1 MPLRL
6 LRHPL
11 GGGFSVDR
19 VFAALHGDDT
29 DVFWL
34 DSGAAGTSYLGAG
47 ERWLPQAPVLD
58 AVRAELAGPVPEA
71 EAEAGAPPF
80 RLGLV
85 GWLGYEL
92 RGETMGVEVP
102 WASRYPDAAFLR
114 VDRAVAIDPD
124 GTAQLL
130 ALGAAWEGDLLEW
143 RDAVTRGLRGAREAD
158 APRNAGPDLDTPAAP
173 ALDRRARW
181 RDTDDEYVAKIL
193 ACQDAIREGEAYQLC
208 LTTEVEVPGAFDAV
222 EVYARLRAQSPSHHG
237 ALLRIGGVSLLSS
250 SPERLLEVEP
260 GARGVVRTHPIKGT
274 RPRDADTAS
283 DARLRDELLASEKE
297 RAENVMIVDLMRNDL
312 ARVSEPGSVTVPSL
326 LAVESYPQVHQL
338 VSSIQGTLRPWLDG
352 VDAIAACL
360 PAGSMTGA
368 PKQRA
373 TEILDGLEQR
383 ARGLYAGAFG
393 YLGRDGR
400 IDLAMTIRSI
410 VLDDRGATIGT
421 GGGIT
426 ALSVPEEEVAE
437 ARLKAAA
444 LLAALGVATLD
455 H

>member
-11 GGGFSVDR
+11 GGGFSAAAA
-19 VFAALHGDDT
+19 FAALHGDDT

-34 DSGAAGTSYLGAG
+34 DSGVDGTSYLGAG
-47 ERWLPQAPVLD
+47 IPWHPEAPVLD
-58 AVRAELAGPVPEA
+58 AVRAELAGPEPLA
-71 EAEAGAPPF
+71 DDDAPPF

-92 RGETMGVEVP
+92 RGETMGVEVSR
-102 WASRYPDAAFLR
+102 ASRYPDAAFLR
-114 VDRAVAIDPD
+114 VDRAVAIEPD

-130 ALGAAWEGDLLEW
+130 ALGDAWEGELAEW
-143 RDAVTRGLRGAREAD
+143 RDATLRSLSG
-158 APRNAGPDLDTPAAP
+158 PRNERVETTTGSRHAPAA
-173 ALDRRARW
+173 LLGQREVTW
-181 RDTDDEYVAKIL
+181 HETDAQYVANIA
-193 ACQDAIREGEAYQLC
+193 ACQQAIRDGEAYQLC
-208 LTTEVEVPGAFDAV
+208 LTTEASADGSFDPV
-222 EVYARLRAQSPSHHG
+222 QVYARLRAQSPSHHG

-250 SPERLLEVEP
+250 SPERFLEVHP
-260 GARGVVRTHPIKGT
+260 DGIVRTHPIKGT
-274 RPRDADTAS
+274 RPRDADEAS
-283 DARLRDELLASEKE
+283 DARLRDELLSSDKE
-297 RAENVMIVDLMRNDL
+297 RAENIMIVDLMRNDL
-312 ARVSEPGSVTVPSL
+312 ARVSDPGSVIVPSL
-326 LAVESYPQVHQL
+326 LDVESYAQVHQL
-338 VSSIQGTLRPWLDG
+338 VSSIEGRLRAGLDG
-352 VDAIAACL
+352 IDAIAACL

-410 VLDDRGATIGT
+410 VIDDHGATIGT

-426 ALSVPEEEVAE
+426 ALSVPDEEVAE
-437 ARLKAAA
+437 AHLKAAA
-444 LLAALGVATLD
+444 LLAALGLDTL
-455 H
+455 

>member
-6 LRHPL
+6 LRYPL
-11 GGGFSVDR
+11 GGGFSAADA
-19 VFAALHGDDT
+19 FAALHGDDT

-47 ERWLPQAPVLD
+47 RPWHPDRPVLD

-71 EAEAGAPPF
+71 DDDAPRF

-92 RGETMGVEVP
+92 RGETMGVPV
-102 WASRYPDAAFLR
+102 ARTSRYPDAAFLR
-114 VDRAVAIDPD
+114 VDRAVAIEPD

-130 ALGAAWEGDLLEW
+130 ALGDAWDGELAAWREEVEARLAYPYLPN
-143 RDAVTRGLRGAREAD
+143 RDASPSAEASGMGNH
-158 APRNAGPDLDTPAAP
+158 AVAERL
-173 ALDRRARW
+173 ARW
-181 RDTDDEYVAKIL
+181 HETHADYLANIA
-193 ACQDAIREGEAYQLC
+193 ACQAAIIEGEAYQLC
-208 LTTEVEVPGAFDAV
+208 LTTEVAVEGAFDPV
-222 EVYARLRAQSPSHHG
+222 EIYARLRAQSPSHHG
-237 ALLRIGGVSLLSS
+237 ALLRIGGISLLSS
-250 SPERLLEVEP
+250 SPERFLEVDP
-260 GARGVVRTHPIKGT
+260 GPVATVRTHPIKGT
-274 RPRDADTAS
+274 RPRDPDAAS
-283 DARLRDELLASEKE
+283 DARLRDELLASDKE
-297 RAENVMIVDLMRNDL
+297 RAENIMIVDLMRNDL
-312 ARVSEPGSVTVPSL
+312 ARVSDPGSVTVPSL
-326 LAVESYPQVHQL
+326 LDVESYPQVHQL
-338 VSSIQGTLRPWLDG
+338 VSSIEGKLREGLDG
-352 VDAIAACL
+352 LDAIAACL

-373 TEILDGLEQR
+373 TEILDTLEQR

-400 IDLAMTIRSI
+400 VDLAMTIRSI
-410 VLDDRGATIGT
+410 VIDERGATVGT

-444 LLAALGVATLD
+444 LLRALGVGTLE
-455 H
+455 

>member
-11 GGGFSVDR
+11 GGGFSAADA
-19 VFAALHGDDT
+19 FAVLHGEDT

-34 DSGAAGTSYLGAG
+34 DSGEAGTSYLGSG
-47 ERWLPQAPVLD
+47 ERWLPQSPVLD
-58 AVRAELAGPVPEA
+58 AVRAELAGPAPEA
-71 EAEAGAPPF
+71 DDDAPPF

-92 RGETMGVEVP
+92 RGETMGVPVSR
-102 WASRYPDAAFLR
+102 ASRYPDTAFLR
-114 VDRAVAIDPD
+114 VDRAVAVATD
-124 GTAQLL
+124 GSAQLL
-130 ALGAAWEGDLLEW
+130 ALGGSWEGELLAW
-143 RDAVTRGLRGAREAD
+143 REETEGRLSSAKRMSKPASGSRH
-158 APRNAGPDLDTPAAP
+158 AAP
-173 ALDRRARW
+173 PLLDRQVQW
-181 RDTDDEYVAKIL
+181 HETDPEYLANIA
-193 ACQDAIREGEAYQLC
+193 ACQEAIREGEAYQLC
-208 LTTEVEVPGAFDAV
+208 LTTEATVEGAFDPV

-250 SPERLLEVEP
+250 SPERFLEVDP
-260 GARGVVRTHPIKGT
+260 RLTTTGAGAIVRTHPIKGT
-274 RPRDADTAS
+274 RPRATDAAS
-283 DARLRDELLASEKE
+283 DARLRDELLANEKE
-297 RAENVMIVDLMRNDL
+297 RAENIMIVDLMRNDL

-326 LAVESYPQVHQL
+326 LDVESYPQVHQL
-338 VSSIQGTLRPWLDG
+338 VSSIEGRLRPGLDG
-352 VDAIAACL
+352 IDAIAACL

-373 TEILDGLEQR
+373 TEILDALEQR

-400 IDLAMTIRSI
+400 VDLAMTIRSI
-410 VLDDRGATIGT
+410 VLDERGATIGT

-426 ALSVPEEEVAE
+426 ALSVPDEEIAE

-444 LLAALGVATLD
+444 LLAALGLDTL
-455 H
+455 

>member
-11 GGGFSVDR
+11 GGGFSAAG
-19 VFAALHGDDT
+19 VFAALYGDDT

-34 DSGAAGTSYLGAG
+34 DSGPAGTSYLGSG
-47 ERWLPQAPVLD
+47 ERWSPSAPVLD

-71 EAEAGAPPF
+71 DADAPPF

-92 RGETMGVEVP
+92 RGETMGVEVARRP
-102 WASRYPDAAFLR
+102 RFPDAAFLR
-114 VDRAVAIDPD
+114 VDRAVAVDAD

-130 ALGAAWEGDLLEW
+130 ALGESWQEHEHWVRWANSRLAEY
-143 RDAVTRGLRGAREAD
+143 RDRAD
-158 APRNAGPDLDTPAAP
+158 PECVDTPAAP
-173 ALDRRARW
+173 ARDDLAVW
-181 RDTDDEYVAKIL
+181 RDTDAGYIAKIL
-193 ACQDAIREGEAYQLC
+193 ACQEAIRDGEAYQLC
-208 LTTEVEVPGAFDAV
+208 LTTEVEVAGEFDPV

-237 ALLRIGGVSLLSS
+237 ALLRIGGISLLSS
-250 SPERLLEVEP
+250 SPERFLEVEP
-260 GARGVVRTHPIKGT
+260 GERAIVRTHPIKGT
-274 RPRDADTAS
+274 RPRDPDTAS
-283 DARLRDELLASEKE
+283 DARLRDELLASDKE

-312 ARVSEPGSVTVPSL
+312 QRVSDPGSVTVPSL

-338 VSSIQGTLRPWLDG
+338 VSSIQGTLREGLDG
-352 VDAIAACL
+352 IDAIRACL

-368 PKQRA
+368 PKLRA
-373 TEILDGLEQR
+373 TQLLEKLEGR

-400 IDLAMTIRSI
+400 VDLAMTIRSI
-410 VLDDRGATIGT
+410 VLDDRGASIGT

-426 ALSVPEEEVAE
+426 ALSVPGEEVAE

>member
-1 MPLRL
+1 MPPRL

-11 GGGFSVDR
+11 GGGFSAAA
-19 VFAALHGDDT
+19 VFAALHGGDT

-34 DSGAAGTSYLGAG
+34 DSGPAGMSYLGAG
-47 ERWLPQAPVLD
+47 ERWLPPSPVLD
-58 AVRAELAGPVPEA
+58 AVRAELAGPAPEA
-71 EAEAGAPPF
+71 DADADAPTF

-92 RGETMGVEVP
+92 RRETMGVDV
-102 WASRYPDAAFLR
+102 ARVSRYPDAAFLR
-114 VDRAVAIDPD
+114 VDRAVAVAAD

-130 ALGAAWEGDLLEW
+130 ALGESWGDHADW
-143 RDAVTRGLRGAREAD
+143 RDAVVRGLRSARAAD
-158 APRNAGPDLDTPAAP
+158 ASRSPEVHEI
-173 ALDRRARW
+173 RW
-181 RDTDDEYVAKIL
+181 RDTDDEYVAKVL

-208 LTTEVEVPGAFDAV
+208 LTTEAEVEGAFDPV
-222 EVYARLRAQSPSHHG
+222 GVYTRLRAQSPSHHG
-237 ALLRIGGVSLLSS
+237 ALLRIGGVALLSS
-250 SPERLLEVEP
+250 SPERFLEVEP
-260 GARGVVRTHPIKGT
+260 GPRAIVRTHPIKGT
-274 RPRDADTAS
+274 RRRDPDTAS
-283 DARLRDELLASEKE
+283 DARLKDELLASEKE

-312 ARVSEPGSVTVPSL
+312 QRVCEPGSVTVPSL

-338 VSSIQGTLRPWLDG
+338 VSSIEGRLRDGLDG

-368 PKQRA
+368 PKRRA
-373 TEILDGLEQR
+373 TELLDSLEQR

-410 VLDDRGATIGT
+410 VIDDRGATIGT

>member
-1 MPLRL
+1 MPPRL

-11 GGGFSVDR
+11 GGGFSPAAA
-19 VFAALHGDDT
+19 FAALHGDDT

-34 DSGAAGTSYLGAG
+34 DSGTSGTSYLGAG
-47 ERWLPQAPVLD
+47 EPWVPAEPVLD

-71 EAEAGAPPF
+71 DPDAPAF

-92 RGETMGVEVP
+92 RSETMGTP
-102 WASRYPDAAFLR
+102 RTRTSRYPDAAFLR
-114 VDRAVAIDPD
+114 VDRALAIEPD

-130 ALGAAWEGDLLEW
+130 ALGESWDEHGEW
-143 RDAVTRGLRGAREAD
+143 REATTRRLSGADFDTAASGLLNQREV
-158 APRNAGPDLDTPAAP
+158 
-173 ALDRRARW
+173 RW
-181 RDTDDEYVAKIL
+181 RDTDEDYVRKVL
-193 ACQDAIREGEAYQLC
+193 ACQEAIREGEAYQLC
-208 LTTEVEVPGAFDAV
+208 LTTEAEVDGAFDPV

-250 SPERLLEVEP
+250 SPERFLEVHP
-260 GARGVVRTHPIKGT
+260 GGVVRTHPIKGT
-274 RPRDADTAS
+274 RPRDADAAS
-283 DARLRDELLASEKE
+283 DARLRDELLASDKE
-297 RAENVMIVDLMRNDL
+297 RAENIMIVDLMRNDL

-326 LAVESYPQVHQL
+326 LAVESYAQVHQL
-338 VSSIQGTLRPWLDG
+338 VSSIEGRLRDGLDG

-368 PKQRA
+368 PKRRA
-373 TEILDGLEQR
+373 TEILDRLEQR
-383 ARGLYAGAFG
+383 PRGLYAGAFG

-410 VLDDRGATIGT
+410 VLDERGATVGT

-426 ALSVPEEEVAE
+426 ALSVPEEELAE

-444 LLAALGVATLD
+444 LVRALGVEGSRADTL
-455 H
+455 